1 MNSNSKVNINDH
13 TNTQQTQLHKV
24 TVIQTY
30 SQLIYVKLNQT
41 VECELNILPK
51 NLLELPIYMKSFCV
65 IKVQS
70 AAWYRYEYLRIY
82 WYIPLELLNITFLIR
97 QVFWLTYKK

>member
-1 MNSNSKVNINDH
+1 MNSYSSANTNAD
-13 TNTQQTQLHKV
+13 TNTQQTQLHKLTV
-24 TVIQTY
+24 TQTY
-30 SQLIYVKLNQT
+30 SQLTYVKLNQT
-41 VECELNILPK
+41 DEYKSNLLPK
-51 NLLELPIYMKSFCV
+51 NLLELSIYMKSFSV

-97 QVFWLTYKK
+97 QVFWLAYKK